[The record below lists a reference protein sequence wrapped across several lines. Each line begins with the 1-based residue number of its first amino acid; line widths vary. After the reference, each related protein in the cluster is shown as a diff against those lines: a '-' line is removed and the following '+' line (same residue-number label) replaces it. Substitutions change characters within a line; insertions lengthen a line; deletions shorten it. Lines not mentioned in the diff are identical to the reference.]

1 MTKAQER
8 VFRYVFN
15 FIQLMNRPPT
25 YEEISIGTKKSKSN
39 IYKLLKK
46 LQKHKYID
54 YEKGK
59 LITLKILKVW

>member
-25 YEEISIGTKKSKSN
+25 YEEISFGIKRSKSIISIHLEN
-39 IYKLLKK
+39 LKK
-46 LQKHKYID
+46 KGYID
-54 YEKGK
+54 YEENKRQ
-59 LITLKILKVW
+59 TLKIMKVW

>member
-25 YEEISIGTKKSKSN
+25 YEEISFGIKRSKSD
-39 IYKLLKK
+39 IYEILRKLKRYD
-46 LQKHKYID
+46 YID